1 LWNQATPYIIHGS
14 CLATVLY
21 LFSFDFVNLVR
32 NGSLHMGLL
41 RNWEGRLESCP
52 KRRPLLGTLS
62 RHEFLK
68 VPPPWPA
75 PAWAA
80 SHWWKEFP
88 HGWGR
93 QRVLTMP
100 AFVILAAE
108 DLFVNYYGWHLIRHR
123 RVTQWAWP
131 GGRWTPDGALS
142 FALHST
148 WYLIFLPIKEKHI
161 PPPILVNQSNVIRPQ
176 SWIFS
181 LMFNGR
187 KGDNLKERK
196 S

>member
-1 LWNQATPYIIHGS
+1 MPGNSIIIIFLWFCQ
-14 CLATVLY
+14 
-21 LFSFDFVNLVR
+21 
-32 NGSLHMGLL
+32 
-41 RNWEGRLESCP
+41 
-52 KRRPLLGTLS
+52 LGTKWLFAHGFVEKL
-62 RHEFLK
+62 RGETWELPKKATFIGNQKLILAK
-68 VPPPWPA
+68 KQNPKQAWVPEGPTTMTRT
-75 PAWAA
+75 
-80 SHWWKEFP
+80 SSGCHWWKEFP

-93 QRVLTMP
+93 QRVLMMP

-108 DLFVNYYGWHLIRHR
+108 DLFVNYYGWHLISHR

-161 PPPILVNQSNVIRPQ
+161 PPPILVNQSNVKRPKR
-176 SWIFS
+176 WIFS

-187 KGDNLKERK
+187 KGDSLKERK